1 MIRLFQRSITSAR
14 ENLPAAFMAS
24 VPYCFLNSLLSI
36 IVCIAAVN
44 ACSSSCGTM
53 MPVMPSMT
61 MLRAPY
67 SKSNVTD
74 GLKLGNKKVVKCC
87 LTFDRIVYEGQA
99 GGLLEYSDTHV
110 YGKAINEDLNEWRIK
125 EQTLPGYIRCC
136 DYVNRRADALLPC
149 LYEYYKCYD
158 CPEYHDRLHYLPLP
172 MEIPVKSRGC
182 RIKVEGCV
190 RVLVGIQGKR
200 DFVKGAGIIAALI
213 EKVAEENPG
222 KIEIK
227 RVVDVPYDEYLELL
241 NKADVLVDQLYSYT
255 PSMNSLVAMAHG
267 TVVVGGG
274 EEDFYRFIGE
284 NTLRPIVNVRP
295 EDDTHNLE
303 TLREVLLNPLKI
315 EELKHQGMKFVRKHH
330 DYVKVSN
337 MYIDV
342 YKSLLQ

>member
-1 MIRLFQRSITSAR
+1 M
-14 ENLPAAFMAS
+14 
-24 VPYCFLNSLLSI
+24 
-36 IVCIAAVN
+36 
-44 ACSSSCGTM
+44 
-53 MPVMPSMT
+53 
-61 MLRAPY
+61 
-67 SKSNVTD
+67 
-74 GLKLGNKKVVKCC
+74 
-87 LTFDRIVYEGQA
+87 
-99 GGLLEYSDTHV
+99 
-110 YGKAINEDLNEWRIK
+110 
-125 EQTLPGYIRCC
+125 
-136 DYVNRRADALLPC
+136 
-149 LYEYYKCYD
+149 
-158 CPEYHDRLHYLPLP
+158 
-172 MEIPVKSRGC
+172 
-182 RIKVEGCV
+182 